1 MENDL
6 GREHQSLEIN
16 IWKKIFLDKNHL
28 GIEMVH
34 SAKPRT

>member
-16 IWKKIFLDKNHL
+16 IWKKFCAEKSSVYWD
-28 GIEMVH
+28 
-34 SAKPRT
+34 SALC

>member
-16 IWKKIFLDKNHL
+16 IWKKFLHKNHL
-28 GIEMVH
+28 CIETVH
-34 SAKPRT
+34 SAKPQA

>member
-16 IWKKIFLDKNHL
+16 IWKNILHKNHL
-28 GIEMVH
+28 WIEMVH
-34 SAKPRT
+34 SAMQRA